1 MSWIP
6 DLGVSDGYV
15 ASLISGPGAVRLVAA
30 GNPSIRA
37 WSTWQ
42 GESYVSGLI
51 IMAGALLG
59 LGVVLAGRRVRDG
72 NARPVRRE
80 AIDIE
85 SVLEEKYP
93 NRTRDA
99 LDAEPGAAVAVAQTA
114 PPEQPPADEPA
125 PEEAWPEAKA
135 AGAWIAPPTLDEAP
149 WAPIPG
155 EPGDDY
161 PMGPPRRPARVEET
175 PDGPALVASPYDAL
189 RRRRDRVAAQ
199 AELAFT
205 QVHRLRTESL
215 RRASQAEHN
224 AELATTARVRAA
236 RMTRESRKYE
246 AQGRVR
252 SLAVPDA
259 SDAFHDVHRFRVE
272 ALRRAHEA
280 AHGAEAVAQARE
292 RATRLLKEQRKIE
305 AEMGRLSRGGVPS
318 ENL

>member
-1 MSWIP
+1 
-6 DLGVSDGYV
+6 
-15 ASLISGPGAVRLVAA
+15 
-30 GNPSIRA
+30 
-37 WSTWQ
+37 
-42 GESYVSGLI
+42 VSGLI
-51 IMAGALLG
+51 IVAGALLG
-59 LGVVLAGRRVRDG
+59 LGVVLASRQVRGG
-72 NARPVRRE
+72 NPRSVRRE

-85 SVLEEKYP
+85 SVLEEKYL
-93 NRTRDA
+93 NRKRDA
-99 LDAEPGAAVAVAQTA
+99 LDPEPGAAVIQAA
-114 PPEQPPADEPA
+114 PPEQPPVAVPA
-125 PEEAWPEAKA
+125 REGARGVAREEGWPEAKA
-135 AGAWIAPPTLDEAP
+135 AGAWIAPPTLDVAP

-175 PDGPALVASPYDAL
+175 PDGPALVASPYEAL

-199 AELAFT
+199 AELAFA

-224 AELATTARVRAA
+224 AELATTARARAA
-236 RMTRESRKYE
+236 RMTQESRKYE

-259 SDAFHDVHRFRVE
+259 GDAFQDVHRFRVE

-280 AHGAEAVAQARE
+280 VHGAEAVAQARE
-292 RATRLLKEQRKIE
+292 RATRLLREQRKIE
-305 AEMGRLSRGGVPS
+305 AEMGRLNRGGVPS